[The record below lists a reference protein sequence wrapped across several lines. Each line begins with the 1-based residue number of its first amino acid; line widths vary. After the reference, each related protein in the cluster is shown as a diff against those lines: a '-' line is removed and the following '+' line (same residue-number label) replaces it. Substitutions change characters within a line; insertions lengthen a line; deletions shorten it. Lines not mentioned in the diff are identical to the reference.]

1 MLHNLPALH
10 PKLTPPSVD
19 FTEHKGSTYMLEL
32 PTHELKGFHDVS
44 DKVVEVSIFF
54 FVSTYRVRKIL

>member
-19 FTEHKGSTYMLEL
+19 FTEHKGSTYMLE

-54 FVSTYRVRKIL
+54 LFQHTE